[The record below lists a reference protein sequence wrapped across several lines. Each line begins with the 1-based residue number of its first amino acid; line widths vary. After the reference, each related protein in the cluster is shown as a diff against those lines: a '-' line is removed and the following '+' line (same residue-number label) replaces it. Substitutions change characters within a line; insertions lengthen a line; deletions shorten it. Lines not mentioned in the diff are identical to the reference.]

1 MTYLEMYLTLL
12 EKYGE
17 DSPEL
22 RKYKEFLAIYIQNR
36 KIMQKIY
43 KILMEQ

>member
-1 MTYLEMYLTLL
+1 MTYTEMYLSLL

-17 DSPEL
+17 DSPQL
-22 RKYKEFLAIYIQNR
+22 KKYKEYLAIYIQNR

-43 KILMEQ
+43 KILIEQ